1 MLSFY
6 SKVVFIC
13 FLMLFCRLKTALIG
27 HVQYHCLIFTTANT
41 CTGHVQYHFLIFTI
55 ANTCTGHVQYHFLI
69 FTIANTCTGHV
80 QYHCLIFTIV
90 NVDIVSSDLP
100 LYEVRAYTR

>member
-1 MLSFY
+1 
-6 SKVVFIC
+6 
-13 FLMLFCRLKTALIG
+13 MLFCRLKTALIG

-55 ANTCTGHVQYHFLI
+55 
-69 FTIANTCTGHV
+69 
-80 QYHCLIFTIV
+80 V

-100 LYEVRAYTR
+100 LYEVHIPDDEVNYSLF